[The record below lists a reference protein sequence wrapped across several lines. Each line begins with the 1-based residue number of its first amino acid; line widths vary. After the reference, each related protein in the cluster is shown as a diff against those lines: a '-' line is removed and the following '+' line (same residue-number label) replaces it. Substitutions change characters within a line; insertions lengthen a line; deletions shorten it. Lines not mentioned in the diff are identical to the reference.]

1 MNILTSLYHFAATA
15 LLSPGDIGYQG
26 PTSASNLMN
35 HILMPVYFWAGIV
48 AVCFIVYGGFMYT
61 LSSGD
66 AGKVKKA
73 KDTLLYAIIGLV
85 VVLFAFAITKFIAG
99 STK

>member
-1 MNILTSLYHFAATA
+1 MAPLTYLYYFAAA
-15 LLSPGDIGYQG
+15 LLSPNDINYQG

-35 HILMPVYFWAGIV
+35 NVLMPVYFWAGIV
-48 AVCFIVYGGFMYT
+48 TVGFVVYGGFMYV
-61 LSSGD
+61 LSNGEPS
-66 AGKVKKA
+66 KVKKA
-73 KDTLLYAIIGLV
+73 KDTLLYAVIGLA

>member
-1 MNILTSLYHFAATA
+1 MSVLTYLHNFAAA

-26 PTSASNLMN
+26 PTTESNLMN
-35 HILMPVYFWAGIV
+35 NILMPVYFWAGVV
-48 AVCFIVYGGFMYT
+48 AVGFVVYGGFMYV
-61 LSSGD
+61 LSNGEPS
-66 AGKVKKA
+66 KVKKA

-85 VVLFAFAITKFIAG
+85 IVLFAFAITSFIAG

>member
-1 MNILTSLYHFAATA
+1 MAPLTSLYHFAAT

-26 PTSASNLMN
+26 PTSATNLMDTV
-35 HILMPVYFWAGIV
+35 LMPVYFWAGIV
-48 AVCFIVYGGFMYT
+48 AVGFIVYGGFMYV
-61 LSSGD
+61 LSNGEPS
-66 AGKVKKA
+66 KVKKA
-73 KDTLLYAIIGLV
+73 KDTLLYAVIGLA

>member
-1 MNILTSLYHFAATA
+1 MSVLARLHQFAAA

-26 PTSASNLMN
+26 PTTSNNLMN
-35 HILMPVYFWAGIV
+35 NILMPVYFWAGIV
-48 AVCFIVYGGFMYT
+48 AVGFIVYGGFMYV
-61 LSSGD
+61 LSSGE

-73 KDTLLYAIIGLV
+73 KDTLLYAVIGLV

>member
-1 MNILTSLYHFAATA
+1 MTTLTPLRNFAAA

-26 PTSASNLMN
+26 PTSSTNLMN
-35 HILMPVYFWAGIV
+35 NILMPVYFWAGII
-48 AVCFIVYGGFMYT
+48 AVCFIVYGGFMYV

-66 AGKVKKA
+66 PSRVKKA
-73 KDTLLYAIIGLV
+73 KDTLLYAVIGLV